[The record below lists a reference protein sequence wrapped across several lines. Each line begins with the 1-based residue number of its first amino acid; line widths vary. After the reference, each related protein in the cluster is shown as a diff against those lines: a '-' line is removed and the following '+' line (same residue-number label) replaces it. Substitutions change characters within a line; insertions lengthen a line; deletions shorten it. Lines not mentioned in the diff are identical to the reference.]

1 MKILVTG
8 GSGFIGSNLLKQI
21 DSDVFDR
28 EQGDI
33 RDSNLDVSE
42 YDIIYHL
49 AAISSPRDSELDRK
63 NTWDVN
69 VSGTINLL
77 EKMSPKQHLIFASSA
92 QVYNRSLQTTHKE
105 TEHLSPH
112 NIYGLTKMMDEEL
125 IRYYAQVKGIKATIL
140 RFFNV
145 YGPEQR
151 PGFLI
156 PDVIKKYQEENVEIK
171 NPESRIDMV
180 YIDDLVDALIL
191 AQKVQGTFNIGTGQ
205 ETKIKEV
212 YSLVKEAMK
221 SNASETISEQE
232 PYSLIA
238 DNEAA
243 KSKLG
248 WMPKVKV
255 KEGIERTVKTFLTS
269 SRK

>member
-1 MKILVTG
+1 
-8 GSGFIGSNLLKQI
+8 
-21 DSDVFDR
+21 
-28 EQGDI
+28 
-33 RDSNLDVSE
+33 
-42 YDIIYHL
+42 
-49 AAISSPRDSELDRK
+49 
-63 NTWDVN
+63 
-69 VSGTINLL
+69 
-77 EKMSPKQHLIFASSA
+77 
-92 QVYNRSLQTTHKE
+92 
-105 TEHLSPH
+105 
-112 NIYGLTKMMDEEL
+112 
-125 IRYYAQVKGIKATIL
+125 
-140 RFFNV
+140 
-145 YGPEQR
+145 
-151 PGFLI
+151 
-156 PDVIKKYQEENVEIK
+156 
-171 NPESRIDMV
+171 MV